1 MKRIAFEIIVVISIL
16 AGMLFAESVFA
27 DDLDSIVES
36 CGDCHG
42 DNGVSQW
49 DETPTIAGIDS
60 FVGSEALF
68 IYRDEARPCA
78 TSEYRQGD
86 TSRPATNMC
95 AIAGELSDEMIEAIA
110 EHFTGLPFV
119 AASQAF
125 DSDLAAIGKV
135 IHDRACERCHSDG
148 GTNPDDEAGIL
159 AGQWT
164 GYLKNAFDE
173 YAAGEREQ
181 LEKMKTAMDALSAD
195 DVQALL
201 HFYASQQ

>member
-1 MKRIAFEIIVVISIL
+1 MKRMAFEIIVVTSIL
-16 AGMLFAESVFA
+16 AGMLFAEAVFA

-49 DETPTIAGIDS
+49 DNVPTIAGIDS

-86 TSRPATNMC
+86 TSRSATNMC
-95 AIAGELSDEMIEAIA
+95 DIAAELSDETIEAIA

-125 DSDLAAIGKV
+125 DSDLAAAGKL

-164 GYLKNAFDE
+164 AYLKSAFDE